1 MQRREFSYLGFRF
14 EAVSDGRG
22 VLKIA
27 GLESSAGFEVM
38 LATLPEPS
46 LLCALVSAY
55 YKGSSDVIVAV
66 GELVELV
73 ELVDPRLQPARNES
87 GSDGSSSHDQVDTVS
102 MAELSTGGL

>member
-1 MQRREFSYLGFRF
+1 MQRRVFSYLGFRF
-14 EAVSDGRG
+14 EAVSDGR

-73 ELVDPRLQPARNES
+73 ELVDPLVEPR
-87 GSDGSSSHDQVDTVS
+87 SSRYGEHGRTFNRRSLNGEQS
-102 MAELSTGGL
+102 REA

>member
-1 MQRREFSYLGFRF
+1 MQRRVFSYLGFRF
-14 EAVSDGRG
+14 EAVSDGR

-55 YKGSSDVIVAV
+55 YKGSSDGSLN
-66 GELVELV
+66 GEQSRE
-73 ELVDPRLQPARNES
+73 EGA
-87 GSDGSSSHDQVDTVS
+87 
-102 MAELSTGGL
+102 A